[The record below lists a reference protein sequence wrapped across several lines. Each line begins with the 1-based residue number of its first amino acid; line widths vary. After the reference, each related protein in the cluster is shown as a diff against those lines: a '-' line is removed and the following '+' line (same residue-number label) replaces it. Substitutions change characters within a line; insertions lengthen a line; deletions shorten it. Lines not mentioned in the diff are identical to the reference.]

1 MPDGRR
7 TSPFGTSL
15 SYAPA
20 LDGIRALAVGLVLY
34 QHWVDHPWLDRHLPI
49 TTGLVGVKLFFVL
62 SGLLI
67 TRILLV
73 TRFEERSAP
82 AGGLRSFYLR
92 RALRIFPLYYAV
104 LLVLALTSAPFRA
117 LWPWYVTYLQ
127 NIRMVRAGHFLF
139 ASHLWTLAI
148 EEQFYLVWPLLL
160 FALPVR
166 RIGPVLLAMVPL
178 AIVWRVVGCSL
189 LRWNDLQVSL
199 FTLSSLD
206 SLGLG
211 GLLAWLLFSA
221 RRPSNR
227 TFAVVGVAGVAIV
240 VGAAL
245 GGHFFGLVFADT
257 GVSLAAFALI
267 GAVAQDAPA
276 WLAVPLA
283 ARPLVAIG
291 RISYGIYVYHFFVSS
306 QMGELGRRL
315 ADLGGR
321 PLLVAGELVVTLLLA
336 TLSWKGLEKPFN
348 DLKNRWA
355 PRGPVR
361 GMTAPDEPRPS
372 QGRSR

>member
-1 MPDGRR
+1 MPDGRK
-7 TSPFGTSL
+7 TSPFGTNL

-34 QHWVDHPWLDRHLPI
+34 QHWIDHPWIDRHLPVS
-49 TTGLVGVKLFFVL
+49 TGLVGVKLFFVL

-73 TRFEERSAP
+73 TRFEESSTLA
-82 AGGLRSFYLR
+82 AGLRSFYLR
-92 RALRIFPLYYAV
+92 RALRIFPLYYMV
-104 LLVLALTSAPFRA
+104 LLVLALTSAPFRG

-127 NIRMVRAGHFLF
+127 NLRMVRAGHFLF

-160 FALPVR
+160 FTLPVR

-178 AIVWRVVGCSL
+178 AVGWRVVGCSL

-211 GLLAWLLFSA
+211 GLLAWLLFGGQ
-221 RRPSNR
+221 RPSNR
-227 TFAVVGVAGVAIV
+227 ALAVVGAVGVGIVAAS
-240 VGAAL
+240 AM
-245 GGHFFGLVFADT
+245 GGHFFVVVLSDT

-267 GAVAQDAPA
+267 GAVAEDAPA
-276 WLAVPLA
+276 WLEVPLA
-283 ARPLVAIG
+283 ARPLVALG
-291 RISYGIYVYHFFVSS
+291 RISYGVYVYHFFVSS
-306 QMGELGRRL
+306 QMVGLGRCL
-315 ADLGGR
+315 FALGGR
-321 PLLVAGELVVTLLLA
+321 PLLVAGELAVTLLLA
-336 TLSWKGLEKPFN
+336 TLSWRLLEKPIN

-355 PRGPVR
+355 PRVPVR
-361 GMTAPDEPRPS
+361 GMNAPDEPRPS